1 MLDDSAA
8 SRRRLAC
15 WALPRPQPEPFT
27 TIAWRLWHLIDLYG
41 EDRAP
46 RWLGLEPQGM
56 PIGFDDP
63 NGQPPSRAADAFNLL
78 SAAHDRWD
86 AHLTLVSE
94 ESLGELIGPIGGTFA
109 DRTRVAYVLHMLDEF
124 VHHGAEVALLRDLW
138 RWQQPVG
145 PNSAL
150 QRAMRGDLGIVD
162 SAARQ
167 PEAATELLRTAATY
181 ARWELVTALVDVG
194 VPVTVDG
201 KTPLHVAAGAGEL
214 DIVKLLVE
222 RGADVTATDPEF
234 HATPLDWAQFMNQ
247 SAVAEWL
254 STHSAAQ

>member
-1 MLDDSAA
+1 
-8 SRRRLAC
+8 
-15 WALPRPQPEPFT
+15 
-27 TIAWRLWHLIDLYG
+27 
-41 EDRAP
+41 
-46 RWLGLEPQGM
+46 M

-150 QRAMRGDLGIVD
+150 QARCVVTSVSSTLLHASRK
-162 SAARQ
+162 RQ
-167 PEAATELLRTAATY
+167 PSWLRTAATY

-201 KTPLHVAAGAGEL
+201 KTPLHVAAGTGEL